1 MITTVRGRLALIN
14 SLILLLALAL
24 SSALFYLQLDARF
37 AARDHE
43 RIDGRMRSII
53 AIINQNP
60 DIDRERLL
68 GILGELSDMRLE
80 TLPLDSR
87 LPLPVPVAEAPGP
100 VLMQDERVVG
110 YLKADNLVSERDLAR
125 QAFWASLL
133 WVTVPSFLLAAA
145 AGLLLSR
152 AVTRPLAGLTTATTA
167 MGSGNLGARAPEEG
181 PRELQEL
188 AGQVN
193 RMAERLAESF
203 AARERERDRLKQ
215 LIADLSHELKTPLT
229 ALRSFTELMAADL
242 EESPAA
248 NPDHRRFVTES
259 QRQLERLQWLIQTL
273 LDLSRLDAGFIRLA
287 PRLEPLAETAGRAI
301 AAFEPRARER
311 SVALTMSIDP
321 TLLAWHDG
329 RWVEQALA
337 NLVDNGLRFTPP
349 GGAVSVTAQRQGDEI
364 GLTVTDTGPGIPPE
378 EQPHLFERFY
388 RGARQP
394 AGSRGSGLGLAI
406 VHAVAAAHGGR
417 VSVQSEPGSGAAL
430 TVWLPGTG
438 PR

>member
-24 SSALFYLQLDARF
+24 SSALFYLQLEARF
-37 AARDHE
+37 ATRDQE
-43 RIDGRMRSII
+43 RVDQRMKSVI

-68 GILGELSDMRLE
+68 NMLGELSGMRLE
-80 TLPLDSR
+80 ALPPDSR
-87 LPLPVPVAEAPGP
+87 MPVPVPTAAMPGP
-100 VLMQDERVVG
+100 VLMQDGRVVA
-110 YLKADNLVSERDLAR
+110 YLKADNLVSERDLAH

-133 WVTVPSFLLAAA
+133 WVTLPSFLLAAA

-152 AVTRPLAGLTTATTA
+152 AVTRPLAGLAAATAA

-181 PRELQEL
+181 PRELREL

-193 RMAERLAESF
+193 RMAERLADAF

-242 EESPAA
+242 DESPTAH
-248 NPDHRRFVTES
+248 PDHRRFVAES

-273 LDLSRLDAGFIRLA
+273 LDLSRLDAGFIRIA
-287 PRLEPLAETAGRAI
+287 PRLEPLATTAGRVI
-301 AAFEPRARER
+301 TAFEPRARER
-311 SVALTMSIDP
+311 SVALAVEIDP
-321 TLLAWHDG
+321 GLLAWHDG

-337 NLVDNGLRFTPP
+337 NLVDNSLRFTPP
-349 GGAVSVTAQRQGDEI
+349 GTTVTVSARRQGDEVA
-364 GLTVTDTGPGIPPE
+364 LTVSDTGPGIPPE

-388 RGARQP
+388 RGTRQP

-406 VHAVAAAHGGR
+406 VQAVAAAHGGR
-417 VSVQSEPGSGAAL
+417 VSVQSEPGAG
-430 TVWLPGTG
+430 
-438 PR
+438 